1 MIIKSVKPKQIYSL
15 RSLVL
20 RPGKP
25 IKTTFYDK
33 DYEKSTI
40 HFGAFLKSRIISI
53 ATFYPETLEG
63 FNNYHSYRL
72 RGMATHPSF
81 QKRGFG
87 QKILEYSFIF
97 LKNINCDLIWCKA
110 RIIAV
115 PFYEKLKYKIIGESY
130 QIDDIGEH
138 FTMYKKLS

>member
-20 RPGKP
+20 RPGKS
-25 IKTTFYDK
+25 IETTFYDR

-53 ATFYPETLEG
+53 ATFYPEPLEG
-63 FNNYHSYRL
+63 FNDYHSYRL

-87 QKILEYSFIF
+87 QKILEYSFIH

-115 PFYEKLKYKIIGESY
+115 PFYEKLKYGVKNYIVIIIFLIIFSFN
-130 QIDDIGEH
+130 II
-138 FTMYKKLS
+138 YKL